1 MWSLENIP
9 DIYEQNR
16 MQVSNDESFKQLVN
30 DIKSTKEFIYN
41 FDFINFNRSYHF
53 DGENGIISI
62 SNILDSAHRSLH
74 SIQLCCE
81 NCNLADA
88 HTLIRKYRDDL
99 FFYLYIL
106 YVKSNSDIFSENEIS
121 KHERNIIKWGK
132 DDLKDLN
139 INEIL
144 IYIGKSN
151 VAKEA
156 ISRYKLQNSF
166 KKVSDE
172 LNDFVHSNGK
182 SFYNKPY
189 QYYYNTKSIKKNI
202 EKIKYEIDYITSI
215 FLFLLILIRGDY
227 IASTDYIDSL
237 EMGFE
242 PEEGSQYWVAPFITE
257 YISTKMILVSEEWG
271 KYLRDKT
278 FMNI

>member
-1 MWSLENIP
+1 MVNFDNIP
-9 DIYEQNR
+9 DIYEENR
-16 MQVSNDESFKQLVN
+16 ACVLNNEDFRELIN
-30 DIKSTKEFIYN
+30 DIKSTKEFIYD
-41 FDFINFNRSYHF
+41 FDFLNFNRSYYF
-53 DGENGIISI
+53 DGENGITSI

-106 YVKSNSDIFSENEIS
+106 YVKSNSDIFSENEIN
-121 KHERNIIKWGK
+121 KHEKNIIKWSK
-132 DDLKDLN
+132 DNLKDLN

-151 VAKEA
+151 IAKEA
-156 ISRYKLQNSF
+156 ISKYKLQKSF
-166 KKVSDE
+166 KKISDD
-172 LNDFVHSNGK
+172 LNNFVHSNGK
-182 SFYNKPY
+182 SFYNKSY
-189 QYYYNTKSIKKNI
+189 QYYCNTKSIKENTD
-202 EKIKYEIDYITSI
+202 KIKYEIDYITSI

-237 EMGFE
+237 EIGIE
-242 PEEGSQYWVAPFITE
+242 PEDGSQYWVAPFISE
-257 YISTKMILVSEEWG
+257 YINTKMLLVSEEWG
-271 KYLRDKT
+271 EYLRDKS
-278 FMNI
+278 FMDI